1 MKKQLMNF
9 WFDTAPAERLAAFR
23 IVLGAFSL
31 GYLFPRIGMYRQIAR
46 QGADLFEPVGLF
58 GSFSVPMNPT
68 MFDVLLFL
76 TLAANIAFL
85 LGWHFRQIGPLFGT
99 FLLALLCYRNSWS
112 MIFHN
117 DNVLV
122 WHALVVGLSPAS
134 DAYSLDARRRGRVGS
149 LLLGSSAR
157 WQYGW
162 TLKLLMVIATTPYL
176 LSGIAKLAGPAGLD
190 WMTGE
195 IMRDQ
200 VATDA
205 LRKIVLG
212 TNSSDM
218 IFGLYNLPWLFSG
231 FALMTM
237 LVELGAPFTLIKP
250 KIAMVWAVMTILMHI
265 GILMIMDITFRY
277 QLTGAMFACFF
288 PLEYPMG
295 FLLGKLKRQKTHS
308 LPFFF
313 LEKGK

>member
-1 MKKQLMNF
+1 MKKRLLNF

-23 IVLGAFSL
+23 IGLGLFSL
-31 GYLFPRIGMYRQIAR
+31 GYILPRIGMYRQIAR
-46 QGADLFEPVGLF
+46 QGADLFEPVGVF
-58 GSFSVPMNPT
+58 GGFSTPMNAG
-68 MFDVLLFL
+68 MFDALLFL

-85 LGWHFRQIGPLFGT
+85 LGWHFRQTGPAFGV

-122 WHALVVGLSPAS
+122 WHALVVGFTPAA
-134 DAYSLDARRRGRVGS
+134 DAYSLDAHRRGRVGS

-162 TLKLLMVIATTPYL
+162 TLKLLMAIATTPYL

-200 VATDA
+200 VATDT

-212 TNSSDM
+212 TSSSDM

-237 LVELGAPFTLIKP
+237 IVELGAPFALIKP
-250 KIAMVWAVMTILMHI
+250 KIAMTWAVMAILMHI
-265 GILMIMDITFRY
+265 GILLVMNITFRY

-288 PLEYPMG
+288 PLEYPIG
-295 FLLGKLKRQKTHS
+295 FLSNLFKRRGKQLVS
-308 LPFFF
+308 
-313 LEKGK
+313 